1 MYNSWDL
8 LKPIIFSYESY
19 YFPKVVLIKLL
30 VLTTTFPIR
39 KDDSTPAFVYELSKR
54 LVDEGFDTYVLAP
67 HSQGAKKFEVL
78 DGMKIYRFP
87 YFFPLKYQKLV
98 DGSGILPNLKK
109 TNLAKIQLPF
119 LFLCQ
124 LYYSMKIIKRENI
137 DVVHSHWIVSSGLVG
152 AICKKVFGTKHLLTE
167 HAAGLVALNKF
178 PFKRP
183 LAGFILRNCDSISVV
198 SSYVY
203 DRLLEFVPLKIL
215 NDTKRKLEIIPMRID
230 TKHFKVNKDKNEL
243 KAKYKIQS
251 KNVLLFIGRLAE
263 KKGVIYLI
271 DALPQ
276 IISKAP
282 DAVLIICGNGP
293 LKNDCEMLVKKIGMN
308 SFVKFTGHI
317 SDKEEI
323 DYLSMADL
331 LIVPSI
337 VTHDGD
343 TEGLPVV
350 ILEGLSMGKP
360 IIASDVGGIKDVIK
374 NGINGFLIEEKN
386 SNSIAV
392 YVTKV
397 LSSEE
402 LMSKL
407 SKSAISIANEY
418 DWKIIG
424 NKYGKILHL

>member
-1 MYNSWDL
+1 M
-8 LKPIIFSYESY
+8 IF
-19 YFPKVVLIKLL
+19 IKLL
-30 VLTTTFPIR
+30 VLTTTFPLW
-39 KDDSTPAFVYELSKR
+39 KDDSTPRFVYELSKR

-109 TNLAKIQLPF
+109 SSLAKIQLPF
-119 LFLCQ
+119 LFISQ
-124 LYYSMKIIKRENI
+124 LYYSMKIIKMENI

-183 LAGFILRNCDSISVV
+183 LAGFILSNCDSISVV

-203 DRLLEFVPLKIL
+203 DKLLESVPSRMLNNTKHKI
-215 NDTKRKLEIIPMRID
+215 EIISMGVN
-230 TKHFKVNKDKNEL
+230 TNQFKIIKDKNGL
-243 KAKYKIQS
+243 KKKYNILS
-251 KNVLLFIGRLAE
+251 KNVLIFIGRLAE
-263 KKGVIYLI
+263 KKGLVYLI
-271 DALPQ
+271 NALPD

-282 DAVLIICGNGP
+282 DTILIVCGNGP
-293 LKNDCEMLVKKIGMN
+293 LKNDYEKLVIKNGMDN
-308 SFVKFTGHI
+308 FVKFTGYVN
-317 SDKEEI
+317 DNEKI
-323 DYLSMADL
+323 DYISIADL

-360 IIASDVGGIKDVIK
+360 VIASDVGGIKDIIK
-374 NGINGFLIEEKN
+374 SGVNGFLVEQKD
-386 SNSIAV
+386 SRVIAE
-392 YVTKV
+392 KV
-397 LSSEE
+397 LE
-402 LMSKL
+402 LL
-407 SKSAISIANEY
+407 SNKELILQFSRLSLKTAEDY
-418 DWKIIG
+418 DWNNIG
-424 NKYGKILHL
+424 KKYYFYLNNL